1 MITASIFIVFIIAI
15 VIGCPIAIAMF
26 LAGAIPSQLFTN
38 IAAPSLAQK
47 MFVSVDSFTL
57 LAIPLYILA
66 GVLMDR
72 GGVSKRLVNFAKSL
86 FGWLPGSLAIVTFFA
101 SAFFGAISGSNS
113 ATVAAIG
120 SIMIPAM
127 LESGYPL
134 PFALS
139 TVASAGFLG
148 VIIPPSIPMVLYAI
162 SAGSVSIGDL
172 FMGGFFPGV
181 ILASGMSIYA
191 FMYGRK
197 HLPDKV
203 IPFSLKNVF
212 TAFFNAVGALG
223 MPIII
228 LGGIYTGVF
237 TPTEAAAVACVY
249 GFIISVFVYRELKIN
264 QLMDALRKGSLT
276 TCVVMFI
283 VATAMVLSYVL
294 TLEQVPNQVAGWIM
308 SVSSNPSVFW
318 ILITILLLF
327 VGTFMDTAPAIM
339 VLAPMFAPIIALYGL
354 NSVHFGVVM
363 TVNLA
368 IGMVT
373 PPVGLNLYVAAS
385 LVNAKVDTVINRHLF
400 IYIGL
405 AILCML
411 LFIVFPN
418 IILFLP
424 NVLKSLR

>member
-1 MITASIFIVFIIAI
+1 MIIASIFGIFLIAI
-15 VIGCPIAIAMF
+15 FIGCPIAIAMF
-26 LAGAIPSQLFTN
+26 LAGAIPSQIFTN
-38 IAAPSLAQK
+38 TAATSLVQK
-47 MFVSVDSFTL
+47 MFVSVDSYTL

-66 GVLMDR
+66 GVLMDQ

-101 SAFFGAISGSNS
+101 AAFFGAISGSNS

-172 FMGGFFPGV
+172 FMGGFFPGM

-191 FMYGRK
+191 FLYGRK
-197 HLPDKV
+197 HLPDKT
-203 IPFSLKNVF
+203 IPFKLKNVF
-212 TAFFNAVGALG
+212 TSFWHAAGALG

-228 LGGIYTGVF
+228 LGGIYSGAF

-249 GFIISVFVYRELKIN
+249 GFIISVFVYRELKLKD
-264 QLMDALRKGSLT
+264 LMAVLRKGSLT

-283 VATAMVLSYVL
+283 VAGAMVLSYIL
-294 TLEQVPNQVAGWIM
+294 TLEQVPNQVAKWIM
-308 SVSSNPSVFW
+308 SVSSNPVIFW
-318 ILITILLLF
+318 ILIMILLLF

-339 VLAPMFAPIIALYGL
+339 VLAPMLAPIIALYGI
-354 NSVHFGVVM
+354 NSVHFGIVM

-385 LVNAKVDTVINRHLF
+385 LMNTKVDVVINRHLF
-400 IYIGL
+400 AYIGL
-405 AILCML
+405 AILCMS
-411 LFIVFPN
+411 LFIIFPN
-418 IILFLP
+418 IILFIP
-424 NVLKSLR
+424 NLIKSFR